1 MKNMNRKIS
10 LTSNH
15 DMFFCHNFSLSIF
28 FFKFSL
34 PLSTLPSYLS
44 FLFVISIITYT
55 AKSSVSLKDQLSSV
69 PFLSYGLII
78 SLFLLP
84 RHCFNSLDIFIKIL
98 DVFIKIFA
106 FQQFPR
112 NSSQFTFITASRKK
126 EYIIW
131 WKGGERGDL
140 KCSPLMEDS
149 ELGNFHSP

>member
-1 MKNMNRKIS
+1 MV
-10 LTSNH
+10 
-15 DMFFCHNFSLSIF
+15 
-28 FFKFSL
+28 
-34 PLSTLPSYLS
+34 Y
-44 FLFVISIITYT
+44 
-55 AKSSVSLKDQLSSV
+55 
-69 PFLSYGLII
+69 II
-78 SLFLLP
+78 SLFLLR

-131 WKGGERGDL
+131 RKGGERGDL

-149 ELGNFHSP
+149 ELGNFHSPWLYRYTRDMSPLGCRPITKWFPNGRRTPTLGLPTQIPEESDLDEMSP